1 MCVCVCV
8 NVYMCVC
15 MYVLSDIFNKSLFP
29 DILKIT
35 EIIPIYKEGNTESVE
50 KYTPIK
56 NN

>member
-1 MCVCVCV
+1 MCVYVCVCI
-8 NVYMCVC
+8 YMCVC

-35 EIIPIYKEGNTESVE
+35 NIIPIYKEGNTESVE